1 MGLKDKEFFEQ
12 SIPKLKSLPQPFY
25 TKFITLTNHFP
36 FLLNP
41 EDRYVDEFNSESG
54 VVNRYFPTV
63 RYTDEALKQ
72 FIKQLKAE
80 GLYDNSVIV
89 IYGDHYGISENHNA
103 AMAQFMEKTLLHRLI
118 LCNYNASLSLFMY
131 GQEGKVIS
139 KVSGQIDIK
148 PTLLH
153 LLGIKTNKSVEFGT
167 DLFIKEEDP
176 LMVMRD
182 GSFVSE
188 DYVYTKTCA
197 IKSTGEEA
205 DISLCQPNIE
215 KAKLN

>member
-1 MGLKDKEFFEQ
+1 
-12 SIPKLKSLPQPFY
+12 
-25 TKFITLTNHFP
+25 
-36 FLLNP
+36 
-41 EDRYVDEFNSESG
+41 
-54 VVNRYFPTV
+54 
-63 RYTDEALKQ
+63 
-72 FIKQLKAE
+72 
-80 GLYDNSVIV
+80 
-89 IYGDHYGISENHNA
+89 
-103 AMAQFMEKTLLHRLI
+103 MAQFLGKDAITPFDSMQLQRVPLI
-118 LCNYNASLSLFMY
+118 IHVP

-197 IKSTGEEA
+197 INETQVKKQTSHYVNR
-205 DISLCQPNIE
+205 ILKKQNRIE
-215 KAKLN
+215 TFRQTHLWRFVTFRS

>member
-1 MGLKDKEFFEQ
+1 
-12 SIPKLKSLPQPFY
+12 
-25 TKFITLTNHFP
+25 
-36 FLLNP
+36 
-41 EDRYVDEFNSESG
+41 
-54 VVNRYFPTV
+54 
-63 RYTDEALKQ
+63 
-72 FIKQLKAE
+72 
-80 GLYDNSVIV
+80 
-89 IYGDHYGISENHNA
+89 
-103 AMAQFMEKTLLHRLI
+103 MAQFLGKDAITPFDSMQLQRVPLI
-118 LCNYNASLSLFMY
+118 IHVP

-197 IKSTGEEA
+197 IKEVR
-205 DISLCQPNIE
+205 
-215 KAKLN
+215 AKKQTSHYVNLILKKQN